1 MGIKRHCD
9 CMGMGKVWLSL
20 VCICIRSG
28 TAKLNNENPF
38 AHLPSKFAKHTKK
51 TDHSLFS
58 LIDEESFEE
67 DKPNPYHYVLELGI
81 GSPKTGREMVKI
93 RTEFHFRQQMQKTP
107 MSTP

>member
-1 MGIKRHCD
+1 
-9 CMGMGKVWLSL
+9 
-20 VCICIRSG
+20 
-28 TAKLNNENPF
+28 LNNENPF